1 MVAAFAARR
10 SHTALGHGYGGY
22 GAGKPSGGQ
31 QVRSSLGGVTLSSG
45 SASLAWSG
53 WSLTCMP
60 RDVALRVLA
69 ATSKSA
75 HVFGASCRILSGWA
89 GHFIATNPNSN
100 RCLTGGRGRSGFWT
114 GTADI
119 SPAVPFLSVRI
130 GMPGVCSA
138 GCVGGQ
144 ATQPRS
150 THTPSPSVQLG
161 GVGWAP
167 HCHARGRR

>member
-1 MVAAFAARR
+1 MGRTERMVIRSGGSTDGAAARTGQTER
-10 SHTALGHGYGGY
+10 RVF
-22 GAGKPSGGQ
+22 SG
-31 QVRSSLGGVTLSSG
+31 RTERRKHRT
-45 SASLAWSG
+45 
-53 WSLTCMP
+53 LTCMP

-69 ATSKSA
+69 ATSKPA
-75 HVFGASCRILSGWA
+75 HVFGASGRILLGWA

-100 RCLTGGRGRSGFWT
+100 GCLTGGRGRSGFWT

-161 GVGWAP
+161 GVGWSP